1 MTSHDSPCFVL
12 ATRQGRP
19 TIWNYY
25 PNREAAETARIRL
38 PSDTLWGGPE
48 DYEPLPWAEFEARQR
63 VFYLREPQAITAEE
77 WSTAL
82 GMLPPLRWEVAD
94 GVERFLCS
102 EFIEANFTRQYARLG
117 QRHVMKVVDAGD
129 PATWLTRAMI
139 EALPAEIP
147 PV

>member
-1 MTSHDSPCFVL
+1 MTSQDSLCFVL
-12 ATRQGRP
+12 ATKQGRP

-25 PNREAAETARIRL
+25 PSREAAEIARNRL

-48 DYEPLPWAEFEARQR
+48 NYEPISWAEFEERQR
-63 VFYLREPQAITAEE
+63 AFYLGEPQTITGEE

-117 QRHVMKVVDAGD
+117 QRHVMKMVDAGD
-129 PATWLTRAMI
+129 PATWLTRALI
-139 EALPAEIP
+139 EAAPAEIP
-147 PV
+147 PG